1 MFIDKLMKI
10 VEVKKCNFMVVVQ
23 NEMNR
28 FLLSIVSK
36 RVMIQQEIKNMELVF
51 ESVERFLIY
60 VNDVDVV

>member
-10 VEVKKCNFMVVVQ
+10 VEVKKCSFMVVVQ